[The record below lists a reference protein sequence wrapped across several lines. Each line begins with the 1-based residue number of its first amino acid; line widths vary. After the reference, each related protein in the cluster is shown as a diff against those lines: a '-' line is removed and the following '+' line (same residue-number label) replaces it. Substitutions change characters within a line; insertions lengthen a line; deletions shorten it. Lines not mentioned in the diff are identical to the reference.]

1 MRPAPTSS
9 PGVHLGYG
17 PASCN
22 AALNEAVD
30 KSRRITQLCMTQMC
44 VILFCVMANNPFR
57 YGEVVTQEDFCTR
70 AKLVTRL
77 RDYLAAGH
85 NAVLIGER
93 RTGKTSLIQE
103 SARRQRGLRLI
114 YAQFWAVK
122 SVADVANRLL
132 RGISS
137 MQAKGSWLERVGKTL
152 GHLRPKIDFDPVT
165 GQPSITITPGA
176 KVAPEGLHG
185 VFDLIEELAVKH
197 RVAVALDEFQ
207 DIRDVPDA
215 DALLGEI
222 RGRIQQQKKVGY
234 LFAGSIRHEMERIFR
249 DPSQPFFKSLR
260 VVDVGPIDRKTFQ
273 GFLERRFK
281 TGRRKVSVEAYDEI
295 FEIAEDNPS
304 DVQQLCSSI
313 WETTIPGEKIASTA
327 VQVAVRH
334 TFSSERKGYESLVK
348 FLTGQQQNCLRALAR
363 VGGKHPQSKDFLAEA
378 GIPLPSSVKRALTR
392 LVELELV
399 YDSDLDYK
407 FYDPFFR
414 QWIAREF

>member
-1 MRPAPTSS
+1 MQI
-9 PGVHLGYG
+9 
-17 PASCN
+17 C
-22 AALNEAVD
+22 
-30 KSRRITQLCMTQMC
+30 I
-44 VILFCVMANNPFR
+44 ILICVMAHNPFR
-57 YGEVVTQEDFCTR
+57 YGEVVTQDDFCTR
-70 AKLVTRL
+70 TKLVARL
-77 RDYLAAGH
+77 RDYLAGGH

-93 RTGKTSLIQE
+93 RTGKTSLIHE
-103 SARRQRGLRLI
+103 AVRRQRGLRLV

-132 RGISS
+132 RGITS
-137 MQAKGSWLERVGKTL
+137 MQAQGGWIEKIGKSL

-165 GQPSITITPGA
+165 GQPSIT
-176 KVAPEGLHG
+176 VAPGSKLPPSGLHG
-185 VFDLIEELAVKH
+185 VFDLVEELARKN
-197 RVAVALDEFQ
+197 RIAVALDEFQ

-273 GFLERRFK
+273 GFLERRFR
-281 TGRRKVSVEAYDEI
+281 TGRRAVSAEAFDEI
-295 FEIAEDNPS
+295 FRITEDNPS
-304 DVQQLCSSI
+304 DIQQLCSSI
-313 WETTIPGEKIASTA
+313 WETTVPREKVGVTA
-327 VQVAVRH
+327 IQVAVRH
-334 TFSSERKGYESLVK
+334 IFTAERKGYESMVK

-363 VGGKHPQSKDFLAEA
+363 IGGEHPQSKAFLAEA
-378 GIPLPSSVKRALTR
+378 GIPLPASAKRGLTR

-399 YDSDLDYK
+399 YNSDLDYK

-414 QWIAREF
+414 QWIDREF